1 MITKGMIVTFL
12 SSMKRLCGFT
22 ALAITKRSSRGQT
35 VKKYP
40 FLVLCRMDFLSYD
53 KFRRKGHC
61 PCLSSGAS
69 AQVIPEILWSTFWH
83 TVRTSE
89 RQKSLS
95 AKQNSYILIIQVSP
109 RDKEIT
115 TIQPSLPKWEHRE
128 NSVVRHAI
136 AILFLFPGIQTK
148 FSDTLMKSLKFLEFH
163 DFFKSYIPDI
173 SHNNLKTQSFSSDLF
188 HLRFHAL

>member
-22 ALAITKRSSRGQT
+22 ALAITKRSSRGHT

-69 AQVIPEILWSTFWH
+69 AQVIPEILRSIFWH

-95 AKQNSYILIIQVSP
+95 TKQNRYILIIQVSP
-109 RDKEIT
+109 RGKNDN
-115 TIQPSLPKWEHRE
+115 
-128 NSVVRHAI
+128 NSTYSAKVRTLRKFSCSRHAI
-136 AILFLFPGIQTK
+136 AILFLFPDIHLVCWDKILRRSHEITQMIK
-148 FSDTLMKSLKFLEFH
+148 FH
-163 DFFKSYIPDI
+163 DFFKSYIPNI
-173 SHNNLKTQSFSSDLF
+173 SHTN
-188 HLRFHAL
+188 